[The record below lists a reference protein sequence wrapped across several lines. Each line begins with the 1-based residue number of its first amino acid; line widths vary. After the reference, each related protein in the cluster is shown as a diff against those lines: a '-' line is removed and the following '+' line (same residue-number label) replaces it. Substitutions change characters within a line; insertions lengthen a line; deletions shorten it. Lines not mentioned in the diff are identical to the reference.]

1 MVSAEPAEVH
11 FGEVDFVNWPS
22 DMPTEGYDS
31 TAVRVTNDSDDTISM
46 TLVEADFDRLCLLGI
61 TEQML
66 PYTWPDLAPGKSL
79 LVQIG
84 ICAYMAEEGDRDT
97 LIEDD
102 VVLRSYD
109 PPGDVKIPWSYT
121 PIVDLGGSD
130 TGR

>member
-1 MVSAEPAEVH
+1 MSVEPSEVH
-11 FGEVDFVNWPS
+11 FGEVDFIDWPG
-22 DMPTEGYDS
+22 DMPTEGYGS
-31 TAVRVTNDSDDTISM
+31 TAVRVTNDSEDTISM

-61 TEQML
+61 SQEMV

-97 LIEDD
+97 LIEDE

-109 PPGDVKIPWSYT
+109 PAGDITISWSYT
-121 PIVDLGGSD
+121 PVVDQGGSD